1 MKNMD
6 FSSRKNKPIV
16 VVGSLNMDLVMRVP
30 RVPVGGETLH
40 GHGFSTLPGG
50 KGANQAVACARLGA
64 AVSMIG
70 QVGDDGFGPSL
81 IAGLITDGIDAEGV
95 KRSATAGTGVAV
107 ILVEDAGQNR
117 IMLDAG
123 ANGALTPAD
132 IDACAA
138 TIEGAA
144 MLVLQLEI
152 AMPAIERT
160 VAIAHAAGV
169 PVLLNPGP
177 AVPLPET
184 LWPLIDLLIPNESE
198 AALLSGQRVDDLE
211 DAKAAA
217 RSLRARGVG
226 IVLITLGAN
235 GVLVADDEGM
245 RHLPA
250 KVVEAVDTTAAGDT
264 FIGGLAAGLLEG
276 LTLDAAAMLG
286 QQASAVCVTRR
297 GAQPS
302 IPYRHELPIT
312 G

>member
-1 MKNMD
+1 
-6 FSSRKNKPIV
+6 
-16 VVGSLNMDLVMRVP
+16 
-30 RVPVGGETLH
+30 
-40 GHGFSTLPGG
+40 
-50 KGANQAVACARLGA
+50 
-64 AVSMIG
+64 
-70 QVGDDGFGPSL
+70 
-81 IAGLITDGIDAEGV
+81 
-95 KRSATAGTGVAV
+95 
-107 ILVEDAGQNR
+107 
-117 IMLDAG
+117 
-123 ANGALTPAD
+123 
-132 IDACAA
+132 
-138 TIEGAA
+138 

-152 AMPAIERT
+152 AMPAIERA
-160 VAIAHAAGV
+160 VAIAHAAWV

-177 AVPLPET
+177 AVPLPKT

>member
-1 MKNMD
+1 
-6 FSSRKNKPIV
+6 
-16 VVGSLNMDLVMRVP
+16 MRVP
-30 RVPVGGETLH
+30 RVPVGRETLH

-50 KGANQAVACARLGA
+50 KGANQAVACTPWRGGKHDR
-64 AVSMIG
+64 SG
-70 QVGDDGFGPSL
+70 GDDGFGPSL

-198 AALLSGQRVDDLE
+198 AALLSG
-211 DAKAAA
+211 
-217 RSLRARGVG
+217 
-226 IVLITLGAN
+226 
-235 GVLVADDEGM
+235 
-245 RHLPA
+245 PA
-250 KVVEAVDTTAAGDT
+250 
-264 FIGGLAAGLLEG
+264 
-276 LTLDAAAMLG
+276 
-286 QQASAVCVTRR
+286 CR
-297 GAQPS
+297 
-302 IPYRHELPIT
+302 
-312 G
+312 